1 MNQRELNELRRRFK
15 PDRTAISKVYGCYV
29 SSSRQIISYVDAPLG
44 LLSQEEQE
52 MYLNLLKKSLSGAL
66 GRNLIDIEFSTR
78 QVADSDEHRLLQTL
92 RQTELQDAN
101 ARESLYR
108 RIIDAIDMGESSYLI
123 LLAADT
129 YDVPH
134 RSRDDQEVPDGSD
147 TVFRYFVC
155 AICPVKDPTLALQYS
170 DQDKEF
176 RGSSTGHIALPPVLG
191 FLFPAFDDRSAN
203 IYNAL
208 FYSKDTAQ
216 LHQEVIDA
224 VFCIQNAPMSPQ
236 EQQNV
241 FTSALTETLE
251 KDCSYDVVQA
261 VHEQLRG
268 RIQEHKDSRDPE
280 PLTLSVREV
289 GDVLTGSGVPEEKV
303 EAFQD
308 QCRRQYGQDAALNPR
323 NIIEAGKFQITTPEV
338 KITVPPEYSYMVE
351 TRIIDGRRFILIPA
365 DDGVEVNGIP
375 SPSPIPRRDT
385 RPIRIKMRMGQF
397 FVFLS
402 R

>member
-1 MNQRELNELRRRFK
+1 MNQKELNELRRRFK

-29 SSSRQIISYVDAPLG
+29 NSSRQIISYVDAPLG

-52 MYLNLLKKSLSGAL
+52 MYLNLLKKSLSGTL

-92 RQTELQDAN
+92 RQTELQDPN

-289 GDVLTGSGVPEEKV
+289 GDVLTGSGVPEEKA
-303 EAFQD
+303 EAFQEA
-308 QCRRQYGQDAALNPR
+308 CRRQYGQDAALNPR

-365 DDGVEVNGIP
+365 DDGVEVNGIGVN
-375 SPSPIPRRDT
+375 IPGLA
-385 RPIRIKMRMGQF
+385 KEE
-397 FVFLS
+397 
-402 R
+402 

>member
-1 MNQRELNELRRRFK
+1 MNQKELNELRRRFK

-29 SSSRQIISYVDAPLG
+29 SGSRQIISYVDAPLG

-52 MYLNLLKKSLSGAL
+52 MYLNLLKKTLSGAL

-92 RQTELQDAN
+92 RQTELQDPN

-134 RSRDDQEVPDGSD
+134 RSRDDLEVPDASE

-170 DQDKEF
+170 DRDKEF

-203 IYNAL
+203 IYSAL

-289 GDVLTGSGVPEEKV
+289 GDVLTGSGVPEEKA
-303 EAFQD
+303 EAFQEA
-308 QCRRQYGQDAALNPR
+308 CRRKYGQDAALNPR
-323 NIIEAGKFQITTPEV
+323 NIIEAGKFQIATPEV

-365 DDGVEVNGIP
+365 DDGVELNGIP
-375 SPSPIPRRDT
+375 VTIPN
-385 RPIRIKMRMGQF
+385 PQA
-397 FVFLS
+397 
-402 R
+402 

>member
-29 SSSRQIISYVDAPLG
+29 NSSRQIISYVDAPLG

-92 RQTELQDAN
+92 RQTELQDSN

-289 GDVLTGSGVPEEKV
+289 GDVLTGSGVPEEKA
-303 EAFQD
+303 EAFQEA
-308 QCRRQYGQDAALNPR
+308 CRRQYGQDAALNPR
-323 NIIEAGKFQITTPEV
+323 NIIEAGKFQIATPEV

-375 SPSPIPRRDT
+375 VTIPN
-385 RPIRIKMRMGQF
+385 PQA
-397 FVFLS
+397 
-402 R
+402 